1 MAKLK
6 IDPKLKQQCLDS
18 CSLTE
23 LYQQAGTT
31 RRQASAAGSA
41 ALRASSNLYAAA
53 AANQAAAMA
62 AAQGKLTY
70 QQLVASKPMQRA
82 CSVVTQQLLQYM
94 EQLYKLSSNAQQHV
108 FEIVLLVDNSGSM
121 VRLVDETKHAMV
133 LVAEVL
139 RRLEVKFAIVRFG
152 RAHGQLVLK
161 GLDDPFS
168 AQTMQLALEALTCD
182 EGTYPA
188 SACHFVA
195 TDVFKDASANASESP
210 TLHAGKSSLSRAGT
224 AAAADVALAAVAT
237 SGGLKHHRLIL
248 AIVDGLTQETRAE
261 VSSVRRPVLLLG
273 GLRLLLQHSVPLHA
287 SLSCSTWHVWS

>member
-1 MAKLK
+1 MLQISGPTPEFESAQTAMAKLK

-18 CSLTE
+18 CSLSD

-31 RRQASAAGSA
+31 RRQASGGGSA
-41 ALRASSNLYAAA
+41 ALRAGNNLSATAAA
-53 AANQAAAMA
+53 SQAAALA

-82 CSVVTQQLLQYM
+82 CSVVTQQLLQYL
-94 EQLYKLSSNAQQHV
+94 EQLYKLSSSTQQHV
-108 FEIVLLVDNSGSM
+108 FEIVLLVDNGGSM
-121 VRLVDETKHAMV
+121 ARLMDETKQAMV

-195 TDVFKDASANASESP
+195 TEVFKDESQQQPMTSA
-210 TLHAGKSSLSRAGT
+210 TRLAGSSSSRAAGPA
-224 AAAADVALAAVAT
+224 AAAADDGAGA
-237 SGGLKHHRLIL
+237 GGSNGIQHHRLIL

-261 VSSVRRPVLLLG
+261 VSEVAGTNIAR
-273 GLRLLLQHSVPLHA
+273 
-287 SLSCSTWHVWS
+287 

>member
-6 IDPKLKQQCLDS
+6 IDPKLKQQCLDA
-18 CSLTE
+18 CSLSD

-31 RRQASAAGSA
+31 RRQASGGGGA
-41 ALRASSNLYAAA
+41 ALRASNNLSATAAA
-53 AANQAAAMA
+53 SQDAAMA

-94 EQLYKLSSNAQQHV
+94 EQLYKLSSSTQQHV
-108 FEIVLLVDNSGSM
+108 FEIALLVDNSGSM
-121 VRLVDETKHAMV
+121 ARLVDETKQAMV
-133 LVAEVL
+133 VVAEVL

-195 TDVFKDASANASESP
+195 TEVFKDASEQV
-210 TLHAGKSSLSRAGT
+210 SSLPITQHHSASSRSSIKAGPAA
-224 AAAADVALAAVAT
+224 AAAADVDIA
-237 SGGLKHHRLIL
+237 GGVGTGSVQHHRLIL
-248 AIVDGLTQETRAE
+248 AIVDGLTHETRAE
-261 VSSVRRPVLLLG
+261 VR
-273 GLRLLLQHSVPLHA
+273 GLPPTA
-287 SLSCSTWHVWS
+287 